1 MRNDFVAPLTEWYER
16 EHRRDMPWRQN
27 PTPYRVWIS
36 EIMLQQTRIDAA
48 IDHFLR
54 FCDRLPD
61 VNALANVSD
70 DELMKLWEGLGY
82 YSRARN
88 LKKAAGIVMEQYGGE
103 LPRNYE
109 QLLALPGVG
118 EYTAGAIASIAYGL
132 PVPAVDGNVMRVLAR
147 LTDCHEDVMQPALRK
162 QFRQQLETIMP
173 KQAGSFNQGLMEL
186 GERVCLPNT
195 APRCEMC
202 PIAAWCEAYRN
213 GTQNDLPVRVVKTK
227 RRTEQ
232 KTVLVLRAEHD
243 GKRLVLL
250 HKRPENGLLA
260 GLWELPNIDGVY
272 TADTLPSAF
281 SVGEVT
287 AVLPNGKHI
296 FSHIEWKLSG
306 LLIDVPYGAPPP
318 DYIWASADD
327 LRDTFALPT
336 AFQTYSKR
344 LPILLSEKGE

>member
-1 MRNDFVAPLTEWYER
+1 MRNDFVMPLIRWYEQ

-54 FCDRLPD
+54 FCDRLPN
-61 VNALANVSD
+61 VAALASVSD

-88 LKKAAGIVMEQYGGE
+88 LKKAAGIVMEQYGGK
-103 LPRNYE
+103 LPRNYD

-147 LTDCHEDVMQPALRK
+147 LTDCHEDVMLPALRK
-162 QFRQQLETIMP
+162 QFRLELEGIMP

-195 APRCEMC
+195 APRCDAC
-202 PIAAWCEAYRN
+202 PIAEYCDAYKR
-213 GTQNDLPVRVVKTK
+213 GTQNELPVRVVKTK
-227 RRTEQ
+227 RRIEQ
-232 KTVLVLRAEHD
+232 KTVLVIRAVKD
-243 GKRLVLL
+243 GKAYVLL
-250 HKRPENGLLA
+250 HKRPANGLLA
-260 GLWELPNIDGVY
+260 GLWELPNVDG
-272 TADTLPSAF
+272 ALNRLPASC
-281 SVGEVT
+281 
-287 AVLPNGKHI
+287 AVVRELPAGKHV

-306 LLIDVPYGAPPP
+306 LLIDAPYGTPPT
-318 DYIWASADD
+318 DYIWADAEG
-327 LRDTFALPT
+327 LRDTYALPT
-336 AFQTYSKR
+336 AFQTYSKQ
-344 LPILLSEKGE
+344 LPTLLSNKGE

>member
-1 MRNDFVAPLTEWYER
+1 MRNDFVMPLIRWYEQ
-16 EHRRDMPWRQN
+16 EHRCDMPWRQN
-27 PTPYRVWIS
+27 PTPYRVWVS

-54 FCDRLPD
+54 FCDRLPN
-61 VNALANVSD
+61 VAALATVSD

-103 LPRNYE
+103 LPRHYE

-147 LTDCHEDVMQPALRK
+147 LTDCHEDVMQPTLRK
-162 QFRQQLETIMP
+162 QFRTELEGIMP

-195 APRCEMC
+195 APRCDVC
-202 PIAAWCEAYRN
+202 PIAEYCESYTC
-213 GTQNDLPVRVVKTK
+213 GTQNELPVRVVKTK
-227 RRTEQ
+227 RRTEH
-232 KTVLVLRAEHD
+232 KTVLVLRAEHN
-243 GKRLVLL
+243 GERLVLL
-250 HKRPENGLLA
+250 HKRAANGLLA
-260 GLWELPNIDGVY
+260 GLWELPNLDGVHS
-272 TADTLPSAF
+272 ADTLPPALA
-281 SVGEVT
+281 VGK
-287 AVLPNGKHI
+287 AVAALPTGKHI

-306 LLIDVPYGAPPP
+306 LLIDVPYGAPPT
-318 DYIWASADD
+318 DYIWANADG
-327 LRDTFALPT
+327 LRNTYALPT
-336 AFQTYSKR
+336 AFQTYSKL
-344 LPILLSEKGE
+344 LPNLLSEGDV